1 MDKILEKIDLN
12 QRKIETPQV
21 YNGQFGAPST
31 STEATRIALE
41 ITRILTENGLISAA
55 KRSVP
60 QWIALDAAAE
70 MFGYSVSRFYHVYKN
85 LGLLPSRASKRKL
98 RFSRADLE
106 RVLKERQ
113 KIGPGRPRRIAIK
126 ERI

>member
-1 MDKILEKIDLN
+1 MPEPSA
-12 QRKIETPQV
+12 QQV
-21 YNGQFGAPST
+21 REPFSTQAPP
-31 STEATRIALE
+31 TEATQIAIE
-41 ITRILTENGLISAA
+41 ITRILTENGLLSQATRSA
-55 KRSVP
+55 P
-60 QWIALDAAAE
+60 QWIALAAAAE

-113 KIGPGRPRRIAIK
+113 KIGPGRPRSVAIK